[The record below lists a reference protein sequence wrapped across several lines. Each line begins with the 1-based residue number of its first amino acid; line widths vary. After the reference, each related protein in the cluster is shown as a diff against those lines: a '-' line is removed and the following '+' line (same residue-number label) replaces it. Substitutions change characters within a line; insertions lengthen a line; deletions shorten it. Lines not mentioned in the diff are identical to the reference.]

1 MLSAVR
7 YVAGD
12 NFVCQQPA
20 AQRTSMLSMQRFSYC
35 SMDLNFL
42 LPELCPDSLELNFIH
57 YNI

>member
-20 AQRTSMLSMQRFSYC
+20 AQRTSTSSMQRSSYR
-35 SMDLNFL
+35 STDLNFFM
-42 LPELCPDSLELNFIH
+42 SLELNFID